1 MPRDLGRAL
10 HHKITLTLLKS
21 AWPPDDK
28 SGSWQDGCDFWQ
40 NGRVFIIH
48 MNHEEHTFVVLLDFV
63 NTCLFGIAITVIQSE
78 TL

>member
-10 HHKITLTLLKS
+10 HHKINLTLLKS

-40 NGRVFIIH
+40 NGRVLIITK
-48 MNHEEHTFVVLLDFV
+48 NTLLVLLDFL
-63 NTCLFGIAITVIQSE
+63 NTYLFGIAITVIQSE